1 MNGHRRHQSAL
12 VLTALAVALAGCSA
26 DAESESANGQ
36 QKPTVPLTSA
46 PPSAPVSTTP
56 EKPYLTTTPALELSD
71 ATTKPGT
78 KLKFGEQA
86 VIPFNS
92 YYAKGLLGVSVTVDA
107 VKAADADIDSL
118 KLKDEDKKQLRGK
131 TFFFV
136 HKVLTNVDG
145 ANLAEAQAPSLWAT
159 TKSGG
164 FPGTVFGIG
173 SKTDVPGCTDNDFA
187 PKDFSAK
194 GARYETCDLMFGVAT
209 DPIVSLA
216 YSKSPYEDKPTRNV
230 TWRR

>member
-1 MNGHRRHQSAL
+1 MNQYRRRHSAL
-12 VLTALAVALAGCSA
+12 AVTALALALAGCSA
-26 DAESESANGQ
+26 DAEPQPPNGRQSA
-36 QKPTVPLTSA
+36 TVPLTSA
-46 PPSAPVSTTP
+46 PPSAPVTTTP
-56 EKPYLTTTPALELSD
+56 DKPYLTTSPALELTD

-86 VIPFNS
+86 VVPFNS
-92 YYAKGLLGVSVTVDA
+92 TYAKGLLGISVTVDV
-107 VKAADADIDSL
+107 VKAADADIDNL

-131 TFFFV
+131 MFFFV

-145 ANLAEAQAPSLWAT
+145 VNLAEVQAPSLWAT

-173 SKTDVPGCTDNDFA
+173 AKTDVPGCTDNDFA
-187 PKDFSAK
+187 PKDFSVK
-194 GARYETCDLMFGVAT
+194 GAKYETCDLMFGVAA
-209 DPIVSLA
+209 DPVVSVA
-216 YSKSPYEDKPTRNV
+216 YSKSPYEDKPSRNV